1 MSFRPKMHIAVDTI
15 GGEGGVNLTVPAALQ
30 ALEGFPELLLTLI
43 GDENQIGLLLPRQ
56 NLISRYRLSIL
67 NTIRCY

>member
-1 MSFRPKMHIAVDTI
+1 MHIAVDTI
-15 GGEGGVNLTVPAALQ
+15 GGESGVNLTVPAALQ
-30 ALEGFPELLLTLI
+30 VLERFPELLLTLI
-43 GDENQIGLLLPRQ
+43 GDENQIGLLLPGQ